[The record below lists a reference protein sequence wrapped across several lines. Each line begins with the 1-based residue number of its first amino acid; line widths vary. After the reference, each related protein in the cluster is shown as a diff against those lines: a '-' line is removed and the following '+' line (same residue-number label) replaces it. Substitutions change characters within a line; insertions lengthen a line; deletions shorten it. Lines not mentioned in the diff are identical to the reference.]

1 MGTCNGKLIKVGR
14 RTVMIGTINSKFDL
28 LFWKN
33 NSKSLFLNMMTVEMV
48 NNVHSRA
55 MFMGLWIDM

>member
-48 NNVHSRA
+48 NNVHSRT
-55 MFMGLWIDM
+55 MFMGLLIDM